1 MTVQLRIEQ
10 LRHRLASPDLLP
22 RLEKL
27 AGDAPASAP
36 LSLHLDLGKLDTDW
50 LHLLPAHGTFWY
62 RARPAEQEFRLGI
75 GQALHLSSAGRNRFA
90 ALDGAYA
97 GFCQQ
102 WRSEAQALA
111 FAGFAFDISND
122 TPLPNALLA
131 IPAILLENLNGRCS
145 ATLSTPAGRIRH
157 AAADWL
163 HYLNIP
169 STSLQPTELIGTHPD
184 VLPERAWIAR
194 VNAALRD
201 IKAGRVDKIVLSRN
215 RKFSANQA
223 FSPARILGRLI
234 EQQQD
239 SLIYAHGNGQ
249 QTFLGATPERLIHL
263 QGEQLSADALAGTAW
278 PGSTELAGLK
288 NQHEQSLVVRAVCE
302 ALRPLCLL
310 PPQISRAEE
319 HPAGHLMH
327 LRSKI
332 TAKVQT
338 GTTLFDL
345 IRALHPTPAVGGFPV
360 SAALD
365 WLTTHGERRP
375 GWYSGGFGILTPDGN
390 GEFSVALRSAL
401 LNGNSAELQAG
412 AGIVAGSDPQQ
423 ELAETEAKLGTLL
436 AALSPTMLA
445 DKTGTIG

>member
-1 MTVQLRIEQ
+1 MIEQ
-10 LRHRLASPDLLP
+10 LRRRLAAPDLLQ

-36 LSLHLDLGKLDTDW
+36 LSLHLELGKLDTDW
-50 LHLLPAHGTFWY
+50 LHLLPAQGAFWY

-75 GQALHLSSAGRNRFA
+75 GQALHVASAGRNRFA
-90 ALDGAYA
+90 ALDSAFSGIC
-97 GFCQQ
+97 GQ

-111 FAGFAFDISND
+111 FVGFAFDTSNN
-122 TPLPNALLA
+122 TPLPNALLS
-131 IPAILLENLNGRCS
+131 IPAILLESCNGHCS

-163 HYLNIP
+163 HHLNAP
-169 STSLQPTELIGTHPD
+169 PQTQTVALLAGHPE

-194 VNAALRD
+194 VKAALRD
-201 IKAGRVDKIVLSRN
+201 IKAGRVDKIVLSRS
-215 RKFSANQA
+215 RKFTANQS
-223 FSPARILGRLI
+223 FSPAQILGRLI

-249 QTFLGATPERLIHL
+249 QTFLGATPERLVRL

-278 PGSTELAGLK
+278 PGSAELAGLK
-288 NQHEQSLVVRAVCE
+288 NQHEQSLVVRAVCA
-302 ALRPLCLL
+302 ALAPLCAL

-319 HPAGHLMH
+319 HPAGQLMH
-327 LRSKI
+327 LRSEI
-332 TAKVQT
+332 TAKVRS

-360 SAALD
+360 AAALD
-365 WLTTHGERRP
+365 WLTTHGERRS
-375 GWYSGGFGILTPDGN
+375 GWYSGGFGLLTPDGD

-401 LNGNSAELQAG
+401 LDGNSAELQAG

-436 AALSPTMLA
+436 AALRPA
-445 DKTGTIG
+445 GHPDKTGTIG

>member
-10 LRHRLASPDLLP
+10 LRHRLASPDLLQ

-36 LSLHLDLGKLDTDW
+36 LSLHLELGKLDTDW
-50 LHLLPAHGTFWY
+50 LHLLPALGTFWY
-62 RARPAEQEFRLGI
+62 RARPVEQEFHLGI
-75 GQALHLSSAGRNRFA
+75 GQALHIASTGRNRFA
-90 ALDGAYA
+90 ALDSAFS
-97 GFCQQ
+97 GFCQH
-102 WRSEAQALA
+102 WRSEAHALA
-111 FAGFAFDISND
+111 FAGFAFDTTNN
-122 TPLPNALLA
+122 TPLPNALLS
-131 IPAILLENLNGRCS
+131 IPAILLENRNSHCS
-145 ATLSTPAGRIRH
+145 AILSTPAGRIRQ

-163 HYLNIP
+163 HYLNAP
-169 STSLQPTELIGTHPD
+169 QPPQTAELIASHPE
-184 VLPERAWIAR
+184 VLAERAWIAR
-194 VNAALRD
+194 VNTALRD
-201 IKAGRVDKIVLSRN
+201 INAGHVDKIVLSRS
-215 RKFSANQA
+215 RKFTANQA
-223 FSPARILGRLI
+223 FSSAQILGRLI

-249 QTFLGATPERLIHL
+249 QTFLGATPERLVRL
-263 QGEQLSADALAGTAW
+263 QDEQLSADALAGTAW

-288 NQHEQSLVVRAVCE
+288 NRHEQSLVVHAVCA
-302 ALRPLCLL
+302 ALRPLCQL

-332 TAKVQT
+332 TAKVQP

-360 SAALD
+360 STALD

-401 LNGNSAELQAG
+401 LDGNSAELQAG

-436 AALSPTMLA
+436 AALSPA
-445 DKTGTIG
+445 RHAEKTGTIG

>member
-1 MTVQLRIEQ
+1 MTIQLQIEH
-10 LRHRLASPDLLP
+10 LRHRLASPDLLR

-27 AGDAPASAP
+27 VGDAPASAP
-36 LSLHLDLGKLDTDW
+36 LSLHLELGKLDTDW
-50 LHLLPAHGTFWY
+50 LHLLPAQGPFWY

-75 GQALHLSSAGRNRFA
+75 GQALHIASAGRNRFA
-90 ALDGAYA
+90 ALDSAFS
-97 GFCQQ
+97 GFCKQ

-111 FAGFAFDISND
+111 FAGFAFDTTNNA
-122 TPLPNALLA
+122 PLPNALLA
-131 IPAILLENLNGRCS
+131 IPAILLENFNGHCS

-163 HYLNIP
+163 HHLNAP
-169 STSLQPTELIGTHPD
+169 PPPQTAELLASRPEA
-184 VLPERAWIAR
+184 LPERAWIAR

-201 IKAGRVDKIVLSRN
+201 INAGHVDKIVLSRS
-215 RKFSANQA
+215 RKFTANQA
-223 FSPARILGRLI
+223 FSPAQILGRLI

-249 QTFLGATPERLIHL
+249 QTFLGATPERLVHL
-263 QGEQLSADALAGTAW
+263 RGEQLNADALAGTAW
-278 PGSTELAGLK
+278 PGSAELAGQK

-302 ALRPLCLL
+302 ALRPLCQL
-310 PPQISRAEE
+310 PPQISQAEE

-332 TAKVQT
+332 TAKIQA

-365 WLTTHGERRP
+365 WLTTHGEQRP

-401 LNGNSAELQAG
+401 LDGNSAELQAG

-423 ELAETEAKLGTLL
+423 ELAETEAKLGTLR
-436 AALSPTMLA
+436 AALSPA
-445 DKTGTIG
+445 VVAGKTGTIG